1 MYFKIDVSEHVLS
14 LAHGFPII
22 GIFGPRQSGKTT
34 LAITVQPY
42 YNNLGKRIVK
52 SPKLYFC
59 DTGAL
64 CRLLDIND
72 KNTLLKNNNYGKKIK
87 VLMKIVFEREVYG
100 HLSGLSRC
108 LHRLEYSG
116 FIKSFLYG
124 NNWKV
129 VFITKKGAESLALE
143 SGIPIKDISIPNL
156 SHKVGFATLEHTVK
170 IANLYLEL
178 AMEIPEFPE
187 FCLKEWLGD
196 QQVFLQYRFR
206 SVRNGKTIRRNLAPD
221 SFFLLHKNGV
231 DLPYFL
237 EYDTGT
243 MDREQLVQKFMRCF
257 EYFVYG
263 EWRER
268 FETFPSIL
276 FLSSRKEQ
284 AMKKYLQEPEVPLE
298 KALALRSKFSDS
310 TNIVWKAIGMS
321 ENIKSINSNLLL
333 VFNFSV
339 MILFNTLVFPP

>member
-1 MYFKIDVSEHVLS
+1 M
-14 LAHGFPII
+14 
-22 GIFGPRQSGKTT
+22 
-34 LAITVQPY
+34 
-42 YNNLGKRIVK
+42 
-52 SPKLYFC
+52 
-59 DTGAL
+59 
-64 CRLLDIND
+64 
-72 KNTLLKNNNYGKKIK
+72 KKIRLNKNQIEVLKIIQSFRYIPMK

-100 HLSGLSRC
+100 HLSGLSRG
-108 LHRLEYSG
+108 LNRLEYSG

-178 AMEIPEFPE
+178 AMEIPDFPD

-196 QQVFLQYRFR
+196 QQVFLQYKFR
-206 SVRNGKTIRRNLAPD
+206 SVRNGKTIKRNLAPD
-221 SFFLLHKNGV
+221 SFFLLQKEGI
-231 DLPYFL
+231 DFPYFL

-243 MDREQLVQKFMRCF
+243 MDREQLVMKFMRYF

-263 EWRER
+263 EWKEK
-268 FETFPSIL
+268 FGTFPSVL
-276 FLSSRKEQ
+276 FLTERKEL
-284 AMKKYLQEPEVPLE
+284 AMKKYLQDPEVPLE

-310 TNIVWKAIGMS
+310 SNIVWKAIGMS
-321 ENIKSINSNLLL
+321 ENIKSINSKEIYDFLKTKIIFTYTNQSWTKELLK
-333 VFNFSV
+333 
-339 MILFNTLVFPP
+339 